1 MSSHQISAFLE
12 LPRLDVVLEEPEGI
26 LTFKLDKNQV
36 SIEKSTNGRQT
47 VSKLEI
53 NVFRQNLENAQKKYF
68 LGTFF
73 SVYFKFYL
81 KLAFLWKNEFI
92 SSFDLNTPPIS
103 ANNDDLYTNLKTI
116 Q

>member
-1 MSSHQISAFLE
+1 LLNDFSFPWTADVISSISAFLE
-12 LPRLDVVLEEPEGI
+12 LPRLDIVLEEPEGI
-26 LTFKLDKNQV
+26 LSFKLDKNQV

-53 NVFRQNLENAQKKYF
+53 NVFGQNLENAQKKYF

-81 KLAFLWKNEFI
+81 KLAFL
-92 SSFDLNTPPIS
+92 
-103 ANNDDLYTNLKTI
+103 
-116 Q
+116 